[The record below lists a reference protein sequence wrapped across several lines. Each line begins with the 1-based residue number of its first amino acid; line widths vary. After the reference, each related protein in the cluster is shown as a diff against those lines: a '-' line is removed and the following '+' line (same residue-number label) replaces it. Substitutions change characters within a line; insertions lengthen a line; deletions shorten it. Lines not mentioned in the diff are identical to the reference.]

1 MTEPEKTPLQLAI
14 ERAKANAPET
24 GIDVTAV
31 VEIPAKPKP
40 APAVPP
46 PHTELPKER
55 EL

>member
-1 MTEPEKTPLQLAI
+1 MPDPEKTPIQLAI

-40 APAVPP
+40 APTSPP
-46 PHTELPKER
+46 PHTEPPHER
-55 EL
+55 EP